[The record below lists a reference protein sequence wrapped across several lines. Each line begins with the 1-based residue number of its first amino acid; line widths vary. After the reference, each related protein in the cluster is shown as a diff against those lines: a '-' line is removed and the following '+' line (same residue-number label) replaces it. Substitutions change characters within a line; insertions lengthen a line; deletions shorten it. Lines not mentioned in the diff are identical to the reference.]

1 MCIECFSRRN
11 FSRRDMLKLSALF
24 TAAGALPLL
33 QAAEARAQEADA
45 PVRIGFLPITDA
57 TPLLVAHANGY
68 FDAEG
73 IKAEK
78 PVLLRRSAQVI
89 EAFISGQV
97 NVIHLL
103 SPMTV
108 WARFGSKAPAKVVAW
123 NHVSGSGLTV
133 LPEVN
138 SVADLGGKTVAIPF
152 WYSIHNVVLQNL
164 LKTNGLTPV
173 TKRTGAPAAN
183 EVNLVV
189 MAPADMPPAL
199 ASKQVAGYIVAEPFN
214 AAAEAQN
221 IGKILRFT
229 GDVWKDHACCVVFMH
244 ERDLEGRPE
253 WSQKVV
259 NAIVKAQL
267 WTRANRAEVAKILSK
282 DGANRYTPHALP
294 VLERVLAP
302 PESDAAFYQTSGAIR
317 HPDWQARRID
327 FQPYP
332 FPSYTEELVRRLND
346 TLIEGDRGFLATLDP
361 ATAARELV
369 DDRFVKKAI
378 AASGGLEAFG
388 FPNAFTRTEVVAP

>member
-1 MCIECFSRRN
+1 MCIECVTRRG

-33 QAAEARAQEADA
+33 RAAEARAQEADA
-45 PVRIGFLPITDA
+45 PVRIGYLPITDA

-73 IKAEK
+73 IKADK
-78 PVLLRRSAQVI
+78 PVLLRSWAQVI

-108 WARFGSKAPAKVVAW
+108 WARFGSGAPAKVVAW

-133 LPEVN
+133 QPEINAVT
-138 SVADLGGKTVAIPF
+138 DLGGKTVAIPF
-152 WYSIHNVVLQNL
+152 WYSIHNVVLQSL
-164 LKTNGLTPV
+164 LKQNGLTPV
-173 TKRTGAPAAN
+173 TKRSGSPAAN

-189 MAPADMPPAL
+189 MAPSDMPPAL

-214 AAAEAQN
+214 AVAETQG

-244 ERDLEGRPE
+244 ERDLNGRPE

-259 NAIVKAQL
+259 NALVKAQL
-267 WTRANRAEVAKILSK
+267 WTRANRPETARLLSK
-282 DGANRYTPHALP
+282 DGPNRYTPHP
-294 VLERVLAP
+294 VAVLDKVLAP
-302 PESDAAFYQTSGAIR
+302 PPGDVAAYEASGAIR
-317 HPDWQARRID
+317 HADWKEKRID

-332 FPSYTEELVRRLND
+332 YPSYTEELVRRLKD
-346 TLIEGDRGFLATLDP
+346 TLIEGDRGFLTSLDP
-361 ATAARELV
+361 TQAARDLV
-369 DDRFVKKAI
+369 DDRFVKTAL
-378 AASGGLEAFG
+378 AANGGLPAFG
-388 FPNAFTRTEVVAP
+388 FPDSFTRTEVIAP